1 MGIFDFVKSVGE
13 KISGGV
19 KDALSAAAAA
29 KPAAG
34 AHASMLGAPKAA
46 SAPPK
51 SIVPAAPAA
60 AAIKD
65 HIVNLGLDMKDFEVR
80 VEGDKVILG
89 GAAPSDEIREKVILA
104 AGNTLGVAQV
114 HEEIKV
120 ASAGPASNFYTVK
133 KGDTL
138 SKIAKAEYG
147 NANKYA
153 AIFEANK
160 PMLSHPDKIYPGQV
174 LRIPPMNAAA

>member
-13 KISGGV
+13 SISGGV
-19 KDALSAAAAA
+19 KSALSAASA

-34 AHASMLGAPKAA
+34 SHASMLGAAKPAAAAPKAA
-46 SAPPK
+46 VAPP
-51 SIVPAAPAA
+51 PAE
-60 AAIKD
+60 AIKD

-114 HEEIKV
+114 QEEIKV
-120 ASAGPASNFYTVK
+120 AAAGPASNFYTVK

-138 SKIAKAEYG
+138 SKIAKTEYG
-147 NANKYA
+147 NPNKYA

-160 PMLSHPDKIYPGQV
+160 PMLTHPDKIYPGQV
-174 LRIPPMNAAA
+174 LRIPPMSAAA

>member
-13 KISGGV
+13 SISGGV
-19 KDALSAAAAA
+19 KSALGAAAAA
-29 KPAAG
+29 KPAHTAT
-34 AHASMLGAPKAA
+34 ASMAGPAK
-46 SAPPK
+46 SAP
-51 SIVPAAPAA
+51 APASPPPA

-80 VEGDKVILG
+80 VDGDKVVLG
-89 GAAPSDEIREKVILA
+89 GSAPSDEVREKAILA
-104 AGNTLGVAQV
+104 AGNTLGVSQV
-114 HEEIKV
+114 EEDIKV
-120 ASAGPASNFYTVK
+120 PASGPASKFYTVK

-147 NANKYA
+147 DANKYA

-160 PMLSHPDKIYPGQV
+160 PMLKHPDKIYPGQV
-174 LRIPPMNAAA
+174 LRIPPLEGKAAA

>member
-13 KISGGV
+13 SISGGV

-29 KPAAG
+29 KPASG
-34 AHASMLGAPKAA
+34 SQASMMAAPKPSAA
-46 SAPPK
+46 KAATPP
-51 SIVPAAPAA
+51 AQ
-60 AAIKD
+60 AIKER
-65 HIVNLGLDMKDFEVR
+65 IVNLGLDMKDFEVR

-89 GAAPSDEIREKVILA
+89 GNAPSTEIREKAILA

-114 HEEIKV
+114 QEEIKV
-120 ASAGPASNFYTVK
+120 AASGPASNFYTVK

-147 NANKYA
+147 NANQYA
-153 AIFEANK
+153 SIFEANK
-160 PMLSHPDKIYPGQV
+160 PMLTHPDKIYPGQV
-174 LRIPPMNAAA
+174 LRIPPLSAVA

>member
-13 KISGGV
+13 SISGGV
-19 KDALSAAAAA
+19 KSALSAAASA

-34 AHASMLGAPKAA
+34 SHAAMMSAPK
-46 SAPPK
+46 
-51 SIVPAAPAA
+51 AAPAA
-60 AAIKD
+60 AAPPPAQAIKD

-89 GAAPSDEIREKVILA
+89 GNAPSDEIREKAILA

-160 PMLSHPDKIYPGQV
+160 PMLTHPDKIYPGQV
-174 LRIPPMNAAA
+174 LRIPPLSAAA